1 MRIKGVA
8 TLKAMRSDG
17 ISNVVSSLSQMWGMS
32 PDSVAIC
39 SEGARAEVDV
49 VK

>member
-8 TLKAMRSDG
+8 TLEAMRSDG
-17 ISNVVSSLSQMWGMS
+17 ISNVVSRLSQMWGMS

-39 SEGARAEVDV
+39 YEGARVEVDV